1 MKRNSKIGLYLCAGL
16 LMFSSCAKDDGP
28 SIDDYFLNYE
38 IPVVEPPACLQ
49 LGAYYMNLGSGC
61 LNAE

>member
-38 IPVVEPPACLQ
+38 IPDVEPPAGLQ
-49 LGAYYMNLGSGC
+49 LGAYYEFG
-61 LNAE
+61 